1 MLSQLLPLEFRLL
14 EFFVRNRSNWF
25 STEELISRVWSM
37 NSTATPDSVRASI
50 KRLRSTLEE
59 IGLDQYLESAR
70 NRGYRLQ

>member
-1 MLSQLLPLEFRLL
+1 
-14 EFFVRNRSNWF
+14 
-25 STEELISRVWSM
+25 M